1 MADALT
7 LVTWNVNSLRARLE
21 TVTRWLQEYRPD
33 VACLQETK
41 VADEQF
47 PREPLE
53 ALGYQIAMHGQR
65 TYNGVAILSRLPLVD
80 VAPGFDGKGGD
91 EQKRLIA
98 ATMDGIRVV
107 NAYIP
112 NGQEVGSEKFAYKLD
127 FFKQLKRYFDR
138 HHTPKEPVVLVGD
151 FNVAPAPE
159 DVFDHE
165 EMDGQVCYHP
175 DERKALEKLRS
186 WGFVDQFRRLHPE
199 PGYYTWW
206 DYRQASFQR
215 DRGLRIDHVWTSP
228 ALTPRTEACWIDRDE
243 RARDKASDHAPV
255 VVTFAAG

>member
-1 MADALT
+1 MADSLT

-41 VADEQF
+41 VEDEKF

-65 TYNGVAILSRLPLVD
+65 TYNGVAILSRLPITD
-80 VAPGFDGKGGD
+80 VARSFDGKGGD

-98 ATMDGIRVV
+98 ATAGGIRVV

-112 NGQEVGSEKFAYKLD
+112 NGQAVGSEKFSYKLD
-127 FFKQLKRYFDR
+127 FFKQLKAYFDKR
-138 HHTPKEPVVLVGD
+138 HSPKEPVVLVGD
-151 FNVAPAPE
+151 FNVAAGPE

-175 DERKALEKLRS
+175 DERKALEKLRG

-199 PGYYTWW
+199 PGYFSWW
-206 DYRQASFQR
+206 DYRAAGFQR
-215 DRGLRIDHVWTSP
+215 NRGLRIDHVWTSP
-228 ALTPRTEACWIDRDE
+228 PLTPRTETCWIDRDE
-243 RARDKASDHAPV
+243 RAREKASDHAPV
-255 VVTFAAG
+255 VVTFASR